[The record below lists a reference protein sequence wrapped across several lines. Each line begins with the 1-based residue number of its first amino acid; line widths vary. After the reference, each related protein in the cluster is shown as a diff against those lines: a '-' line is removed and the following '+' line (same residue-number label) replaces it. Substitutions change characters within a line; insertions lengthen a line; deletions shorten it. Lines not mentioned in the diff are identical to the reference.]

1 MAFVNPA
8 RQYEITQGRGNLYY
22 VGTKANPLA
31 HSVEGIDAALT
42 LVSQMI
48 ERDTLPGMA
57 TGQRPSADAPAD
69 SKAVKPA
76 EDGK

>member
-1 MAFVNPA
+1 VKAP
-8 RQYEITQGRGNLYY
+8 RQYDIHQGRGNQFHVSVREGDNETLH
-22 VGTKANPLA
+22 T
-31 HSVEGIDAALT
+31 VEGIEAALT

-48 ERDTLPGMA
+48 ERHELPGMA
-57 TGQRPSADAPAD
+57 TGQPRQADGPAD